1 MREVF
6 KNAGYDRFPTSSDED
21 YAKKICNG
29 SKPIT
34 ADMRNG
40 FPKPYYVYELTTYY
54 VGKISDDKLKT
65 LAISFEIKDKEINKE
80 CLCKAIASQF
90 FLYIEGGGAD
100 KAEINTVPAN
110 YERLLSGTID
120 EKMLGFPQYSGDK
133 AWVINGQSVSAYT
146 KGFYEKFD
154 HVWNIRNIGKVYWHK
169 RKLVCRSIDT
179 QYIKVDAAKRLERT
193 GKPDEKG
200 TGNELGEILDYCFFE
215 HVLGAPKILSKYEQV
230 TAGGTYKAQS
240 SGVHL
245 LTIGD
250 EKLPAYQLVYGASGI
265 VDDIQDAIDRAFEEI
280 ASVSSGQRKE
290 RQVVD
295 SIVMGKSFDE
305 DTTARLKNVL
315 LPSKVKIPVDNAYG
329 LFIGYTLGLD
339 ADQYDNDSF
348 RTAVQDKMRLDIQ
361 HHVQYIVDKI
371 NTLRLGKSS
380 FYIYVLPLNDALSDK
395 KEIMDRLLGG
405 DE

>member
-1 MREVF
+1 
-6 KNAGYDRFPTSSDED
+6 
-21 YAKKICNG
+21 
-29 SKPIT
+29 
-34 ADMRNG
+34 MRNQI
-40 FPKPYYVYELTTYY
+40 L
-54 VGKISDDKLKT
+54 SKT
-65 LAISFEIKDKEINKE
+65 LN
-80 CLCKAIASQF
+80 
-90 FLYIEGGGAD
+90 
-100 KAEINTVPAN
+100 
-110 YERLLSGTID
+110 
-120 EKMLGFPQYSGDK
+120 
-133 AWVINGQSVSAYT
+133 
-146 KGFYEKFD
+146 EKFD
-154 HVWNIRNIGKVYWHK
+154 TVFEEVAHSEALGLINKNDLRLFCLDVESNEFSYDPLVEFLVDNLGRYVFSRAEIDELTVAGKEQTVVF
-169 RKLVCRSIDT
+169 R
-179 QYIKVDAAKRLERT
+179 AAKRLERT

-295 SIVMGKSFDE
+295 STVMGKSFDE

>member
-1 MREVF
+1 MLVE
-6 KNAGYDRFPTSSDED
+6 KNLKEALEYYIKGKPVTALWMGEDGSMNAMLLSDILDQPE
-21 YAKKICNG
+21 NH
-29 SKPIT
+29 
-34 ADMRNG
+34 
-40 FPKPYYVYELTTYY
+40 
-54 VGKISDDKLKT
+54 
-65 LAISFEIKDKEINKE
+65 
-80 CLCKAIASQF
+80 
-90 FLYIEGGGAD
+90 FLVD
-100 KAEINTVPAN
+100 VPAVVN
-110 YERLLSGTID
+110 PDFEQAVQDMVEPDQNENDAEGDEQLPPPDQPEKKLEKEID

>member
-1 MREVF
+1 
-6 KNAGYDRFPTSSDED
+6 
-21 YAKKICNG
+21 
-29 SKPIT
+29 
-34 ADMRNG
+34 MRNQI
-40 FPKPYYVYELTTYY
+40 L
-54 VGKISDDKLKT
+54 SKT
-65 LAISFEIKDKEINKE
+65 LN
-80 CLCKAIASQF
+80 
-90 FLYIEGGGAD
+90 
-100 KAEINTVPAN
+100 
-110 YERLLSGTID
+110 
-120 EKMLGFPQYSGDK
+120 
-133 AWVINGQSVSAYT
+133 
-146 KGFYEKFD
+146 EKFD
-154 HVWNIRNIGKVYWHK
+154 TVFEEVAHSEALGLINKNDLRLFCLDVESNEFSYDPLVEFLVDNLGRYVFSRAEIDELTVAGKEQTVVF
-169 RKLVCRSIDT
+169 R
-179 QYIKVDAAKRLERT
+179 AAKRLERM

-295 SIVMGKSFDE
+295 STVMGKSFDE

>member
-1 MREVF
+1 MSEMLINDYAKVVKNSFSISINQGRFMREVF

-146 KGFYEKFD
+146 KGFYEKFE

-179 QYIKVDAAKRLERT
+179 QYIKVDAAVLNI
-193 GKPDEKG
+193 PD
-200 TGNELGEILDYCFFE
+200 TAPGENTEI
-215 HVLGAPKILSKYEQV
+215 KIE
-230 TAGGTYKAQS
+230 
-240 SGVHL
+240 
-245 LTIGD
+245 
-250 EKLPAYQLVYGASGI
+250 
-265 VDDIQDAIDRAFEEI
+265 
-280 ASVSSGQRKE
+280 
-290 RQVVD
+290 VD
-295 SIVMGKSFDE
+295 SRGKENTFLSNWEMIDEEGNNCYPNDGTLFNFTVTVINKSRGAAEVM
-305 DTTARLKNVL
+305 
-315 LPSKVKIPVDNAYG
+315 
-329 LFIGYTLGLD
+329 
-339 ADQYDNDSF
+339 
-348 RTAVQDKMRLDIQ
+348 
-361 HHVQYIVDKI
+361 
-371 NTLRLGKSS
+371 
-380 FYIYVLPLNDALSDK
+380 
-395 KEIMDRLLGG
+395 
-405 DE
+405 